1 MSQFVVNDPV
11 YGFVSVPRG
20 LLCELINHPAFQR
33 LSRIRQLGMSALVY
47 PGATHT
53 RWAHS
58 LGAYHLMREAFRAL
72 KEKGVFVFDVEEEGA
87 EIAILLHDIGHGPF
101 SHVLEHTLI
110 EHLSHEE
117 ITRAL
122 MRRLNREF
130 GGALGMAIQIYSD
143 EYPKRFLHQLIC
155 SQLDTDRLDYL
166 CRDSFY
172 TGVREGNIGAA
183 RLIKML
189 SVADD
194 RLVVEGKGLYSV
206 ENYLMARRLMYW
218 QVYLHKTAVSAEE
231 MLRAALERAKELT
244 RGGVRLFASPQL
256 EYFLRSEVQTSHFE
270 EDEECINHFLNLN
283 DSDIL
288 CALGVWQHSE
298 DAVLSALAGG
308 FVNRR
313 LFKADIF
320 EGNVSGDTLDDC
332 RERVAAQLH
341 IPLEATRY
349 FVRRRFVSKEMY
361 SANAEG
367 IKVQMPDGAI
377 ADVSDVS
384 HIVRGEAVTMEE
396 GRTYVFH
403 PEWKQ

>member
-33 LSRIRQLGMSALVY
+33 LSRIKQLGMSALVY

-218 QVYLHKTAVSAEE
+218 QVYLHKTAVAAEE

>member
-218 QVYLHKTAVSAEE
+218 QVYLHKTAVAAEE

-244 RGGVRLFASPQL
+244 RRGVQLFASPQL

-320 EGNVSGDTLDDC
+320 EGNVSGEALDDC

>member
-11 YGFVSVPRG
+11 YGFVIVPRG

-122 MRRLNREF
+122 MRRLNREL

-218 QVYLHKTAVSAEE
+218 QVYLHKTAVAAEE

-298 DAVLSALAGG
+298 DTVLSALAGG

-320 EGNVSGDTLDDC
+320 EGNVSGEALDDC

>member
-122 MRRLNREF
+122 MRRLNGEF
-130 GGALGMAIQIYSD
+130 GGALSMAIQIYCD

-194 RLVVEGKGLYSV
+194 RLMVEGKGLYSV

-218 QVYLHKTAVSAEE
+218 QVYLHKTAVAAEE

-320 EGNVSGDTLDDC
+320 EGNVSGEALDDC

-396 GRTYVFH
+396 GRTYDFH

>member
-58 LGAYHLMREAFRAL
+58 LGAYHLMREAFRSL

-218 QVYLHKTAVSAEE
+218 QVYLHKTAVAAEE

-244 RGGVRLFASPQL
+244 REGVRLFASPQL

-288 CALGVWQHSE
+288 CALGVWQHSA

-320 EGNVSGDTLDDC
+320 EGKISAEALDDC
-332 RERVAAQLH
+332 RRQVAEQLH

-349 FVRRRFVSKEMY
+349 FLRSRFVSKEMY

-403 PEWKQ
+403 PELKQ

>member
-122 MRRLNREF
+122 MRRLNREL

-218 QVYLHKTAVSAEE
+218 QVYLHKTAVAAEE

-320 EGNVSGDTLDDC
+320 EGNVSGEALDDC

>member
-58 LGAYHLMREAFRAL
+58 LGAYHLMREAFRSL

-143 EYPKRFLHQLIC
+143 EYPKRFLNQLIC

-218 QVYLHKTAVSAEE
+218 QVYLHKTAVAAEE

-320 EGNVSGDTLDDC
+320 EGNVSGEALDDC
-332 RERVAAQLH
+332 REQVAAQLH

-367 IKVQMPDGAI
+367 IKLQMPDGAI

-384 HIVRGEAVTMEE
+384 HIVRGEAVTKEE

>member
-122 MRRLNREF
+122 MRRLNREL

-218 QVYLHKTAVSAEE
+218 QVYLHKTAVAAEE

-320 EGNVSGDTLDDC
+320 EGHVSGETLDDC

>member
-122 MRRLNREF
+122 MRRLNGEF
-130 GGALGMAIQIYSD
+130 GGALSMAIQIYCD

-218 QVYLHKTAVSAEE
+218 QVYLHKTAVAAEE
-231 MLRAALERAKELT
+231 MLRAALERAKKLT
-244 RGGVRLFASPQL
+244 REGVRLFASPQL

-320 EGNVSGDTLDDC
+320 EGKISAETLDDC
-332 RERVAAQLH
+332 RARVAAQLH

-349 FVRRRFVSKEMY
+349 FVRSRFVSKEMY

-384 HIVRGEAVTMEE
+384 HIVRGEAVTKEE

>member
-58 LGAYHLMREAFRAL
+58 LGAYHLMREAFRSL

-218 QVYLHKTAVSAEE
+218 QVYLHNTAVAAEE

-244 RGGVRLFASPQL
+244 RGGVQLFASPQL

-320 EGNVSGDTLDDC
+320 EGNVSGEALDDC
-332 RERVAAQLH
+332 REQVAAQLH

-384 HIVRGEAVTMEE
+384 HIVRGEAVTKEE

>member
-58 LGAYHLMREAFRAL
+58 LGAYHLMREAFRSL

-218 QVYLHKTAVSAEE
+218 QVYLHKTAVAAEE

-320 EGNVSGDTLDDC
+320 EGNVSVEALDDC

>member
-218 QVYLHKTAVSAEE
+218 QVYLHKTAVAAEE

-244 RGGVRLFASPQL
+244 RGGVQLFASPQL

-298 DAVLSALAGG
+298 DTVLSALAGG

-320 EGNVSGDTLDDC
+320 EGNVSGEALDDC

>member
-143 EYPKRFLHQLIC
+143 EYPKHFLHQLIC

-218 QVYLHKTAVSAEE
+218 QVYLHKTAVAAEE

-244 RGGVRLFASPQL
+244 RGGVQLFASPQL

-320 EGNVSGDTLDDC
+320 EGNVSGEALDDC

-341 IPLEATRY
+341 IPLEVTRY

>member
-58 LGAYHLMREAFRAL
+58 LGAYHLMREAFRSL

-218 QVYLHKTAVSAEE
+218 QVYLHKTAVAAEE

-244 RGGVRLFASPQL
+244 RGGVQLFASPQL

-320 EGNVSGDTLDDC
+320 EGNVSGEALDDC

-341 IPLEATRY
+341 IPLEVTRY

>member
-1 MSQFVVNDPV
+1 MSQFVINDPV

-20 LLCELINHPAFQR
+20 LLCEIINHPMFQR

-53 RWAHS
+53 RWSHS

-72 KEKGVFVFDVEEEGA
+72 RDKGVFVFDIEEEGA

-110 EHLSHEE
+110 EQLSHEE

-122 MRRLNREF
+122 MRWLNREYS
-130 GGALGMAIQIYSD
+130 GALNMAIQIYCD
-143 EYPKRFLHQLIC
+143 EYPKRFLYQLIC

-189 SVADD
+189 SVVDD

-218 QVYLHKTAVSAEE
+218 QVYLHKTAVAAEE

-244 RGGVRLFASPQL
+244 RQGVKLFASPQL
-256 EYFLRSEVQTSHFE
+256 EYFLCSEVQPLFFE
-270 EDEECINHFLNLN
+270 EDEDCVNHFLNLN

-298 DAVLSALAGG
+298 DAVLAALAGG

-313 LFKADIF
+313 LFKADIY
-320 EGNVSGDTLDDC
+320 EGSVSEDVLDC
-332 RERVAAQLH
+332 IRKQVSAQMH
-341 IPLEATRY
+341 IPMEATRY
-349 FVRRRFVSKEMY
+349 FVRSRFVSKEMY

-367 IKVQMPDGAI
+367 IKVQMPDGTI
-377 ADVSDVS
+377 SDVSDVS
-384 HIVRGEAVTMEE
+384 HIVRGEAVTADE

-403 PEWKQ
+403 PELQR

>member
-58 LGAYHLMREAFRAL
+58 LGAYHLMREAFRSL

-218 QVYLHKTAVSAEE
+218 QVYLHKTAVAAEE

-384 HIVRGEAVTMEE
+384 HIVRGEAVTKEE

>member
-1 MSQFVVNDPV
+1 M
-11 YGFVSVPRG
+11 PRG

-218 QVYLHKTAVSAEE
+218 QVYLHKTAVAAEE

-256 EYFLRSEVQTSHFE
+256 EYFLRSELQTSHFE

-320 EGNVSGDTLDDC
+320 EGNVSGEALDDC

-384 HIVRGEAVTMEE
+384 HIVRGEAVTKEE

>member
-58 LGAYHLMREAFRAL
+58 LGAYHLMRETFRSL

-122 MRRLNREF
+122 MRRLNREL

-143 EYPKRFLHQLIC
+143 VYPKRFLHQLIC

-218 QVYLHKTAVSAEE
+218 QVYLHKTAVAAEE

-320 EGNVSGDTLDDC
+320 EGNVSGEALDDC
-332 RERVAAQLH
+332 REQVAAQLH

>member
-58 LGAYHLMREAFRAL
+58 LGAYHLMREAFRSL

-101 SHVLEHTLI
+101 SHMLEHTLI

-218 QVYLHKTAVSAEE
+218 QVYLHKTAVAAEE

-244 RGGVRLFASPQL
+244 RGGVQLFASPQL

-320 EGNVSGDTLDDC
+320 EGNVSGEALDDC

-367 IKVQMPDGAI
+367 IKVQMPDGVI

-384 HIVRGEAVTMEE
+384 HIVRGEAVTKEE

>member
-130 GGALGMAIQIYSD
+130 GGALSMAIQIYCD

-218 QVYLHKTAVSAEE
+218 QVYLHKTAVAAEE

-320 EGNVSGDTLDDC
+320 EGNVSGEALDDC

>member
-58 LGAYHLMREAFRAL
+58 LGAYHLMREAFRSL

>member
-117 ITRAL
+117 ITSAL

-218 QVYLHKTAVSAEE
+218 QVYLHKTAVAAEE

-298 DAVLSALAGG
+298 DAVLSALADG

-320 EGNVSGDTLDDC
+320 EGNVSGEALDDC
-332 RERVAAQLH
+332 RARVAAQLH

-384 HIVRGEAVTMEE
+384 HIVRGEAVTKEE

>member
-143 EYPKRFLHQLIC
+143 EYPKHFLHQLIC

-218 QVYLHKTAVSAEE
+218 QVYLHKTAVAAEE

-244 RGGVRLFASPQL
+244 RGGVQLFASPQL

-320 EGNVSGDTLDDC
+320 EGNVSGEALDDC
-332 RERVAAQLH
+332 REQVAAQLH
-341 IPLEATRY
+341 MPLEATRY

>member
-58 LGAYHLMREAFRAL
+58 LGAYHLMREAFRSL

-218 QVYLHKTAVSAEE
+218 QVYLHKTAVAAEE

-244 RGGVRLFASPQL
+244 RGGVRLVASPQL

-320 EGNVSGDTLDDC
+320 EGNVSGEALDDC

-384 HIVRGEAVTMEE
+384 HIVRGEAVTKEE

>member
-58 LGAYHLMREAFRAL
+58 LGAYHLMREAFRSL

-122 MRRLNREF
+122 MRRLNREL

-218 QVYLHKTAVSAEE
+218 QVYLHKTAVAAEE

-256 EYFLRSEVQTSHFE
+256 EYFLRAEVQTSHFE

-320 EGNVSGDTLDDC
+320 EGNVSVEALDDC

>member
-218 QVYLHKTAVSAEE
+218 QVYLHKTAVAAEE

-256 EYFLRSEVQTSHFE
+256 EYFLRSDVQTSHFE

-320 EGNVSGDTLDDC
+320 EGNVSGEALDDC

-384 HIVRGEAVTMEE
+384 HIVRGEAVTKEE

>member
-218 QVYLHKTAVSAEE
+218 QVYLHKTAVAAEE

-320 EGNVSGDTLDDC
+320 EGNVSGDTLNDC

>member
-218 QVYLHKTAVSAEE
+218 QVYLHKTAVAAEE
-231 MLRAALERAKELT
+231 MLRAALERAKELP
-244 RGGVRLFASPQL
+244 RGGVQLFASPQL

-320 EGNVSGDTLDDC
+320 EGNVSGEALDDC
-332 RERVAAQLH
+332 REQVAAQLH

-384 HIVRGEAVTMEE
+384 HIVRGEAVTKEE

>member
-58 LGAYHLMREAFRAL
+58 LGAYHLMREAFRSL

-218 QVYLHKTAVSAEE
+218 QVYLHKTAVAAEE

-256 EYFLRSEVQTSHFE
+256 EYFLHSEVQTSHFE

-320 EGNVSGDTLDDC
+320 EGNVSSEALDDC

-384 HIVRGEAVTMEE
+384 HIVRGEAVTKEE

>member
-58 LGAYHLMREAFRAL
+58 LGAYHLMREAFRSL

-122 MRRLNREF
+122 MRRLNLEL

-218 QVYLHKTAVSAEE
+218 QVYLHKTAVAAEE

-320 EGNVSGDTLDDC
+320 EGNVSGEALDDC
-332 RERVAAQLH
+332 REQVAAQLY

-403 PEWKQ
+403 PELKQ

>member
-218 QVYLHKTAVSAEE
+218 QVYLHKTAVAAEE

-320 EGNVSGDTLDDC
+320 EGNVSGEALDDC

-384 HIVRGEAVTMEE
+384 HIVRGEDVTMEE

>member
-58 LGAYHLMREAFRAL
+58 LGAYHLMREAFRSL

-218 QVYLHKTAVSAEE
+218 QVYLHKTAVAAEE

-320 EGNVSGDTLDDC
+320 EGNVSGEALDDC
-332 RERVAAQLH
+332 REQVAAQLH

-367 IKVQMPDGAI
+367 IKLQMPDGAI

-384 HIVRGEAVTMEE
+384 HIVRGEAVTKEE

>member
-218 QVYLHKTAVSAEE
+218 QGYLHKTAVAAEE

-256 EYFLRSEVQTSHFE
+256 EYFLRSELQTSHFE

-320 EGNVSGDTLDDC
+320 EGNVSGEALDDC

-384 HIVRGEAVTMEE
+384 HIVRGEAVTKEE

>member
-58 LGAYHLMREAFRAL
+58 LGAYHLMREAFRVL

-122 MRRLNREF
+122 MRRLNGEF
-130 GGALGMAIQIYSD
+130 GGALSMAIQIYCD

-218 QVYLHKTAVSAEE
+218 QVYLHKTAVAAEE
-231 MLRAALERAKELT
+231 MLRSALERAKELT
-244 RGGVRLFASPQL
+244 REGVRLFASPQL

-288 CALGVWQHSE
+288 CALGVWQHSA

-320 EGNVSGDTLDDC
+320 EGKISAETLDDC
-332 RERVAAQLH
+332 RKQVAQQLH

-349 FVRRRFVSKEMY
+349 FVRSRFVSKEMY

-403 PEWKQ
+403 PELKQ

>member
-20 LLCELINHPAFQR
+20 LLCELIKHPAFQR

-130 GGALGMAIQIYSD
+130 GGALGMAIQIYSG

-218 QVYLHKTAVSAEE
+218 QVYLHKTAVAAEE

-384 HIVRGEAVTMEE
+384 HIVRGEAVTKEE

>member
-143 EYPKRFLHQLIC
+143 EYPKHFLHQLIC

-218 QVYLHKTAVSAEE
+218 QVYLHKTAVAAEE

-244 RGGVRLFASPQL
+244 RGGVRLFASPHL

-320 EGNVSGDTLDDC
+320 EGNVSGEALDDC
-332 RERVAAQLH
+332 REQVAAQLH

>member
-143 EYPKRFLHQLIC
+143 EYPKRFLNQLIC

-218 QVYLHKTAVSAEE
+218 QVYLHKTAVAAEE

>member
-1 MSQFVVNDPV
+1 M
-11 YGFVSVPRG
+11 PRG

-58 LGAYHLMREAFRAL
+58 LGAYHLMREAFRSL

-218 QVYLHKTAVSAEE
+218 QVYLHKTAVAAEE

-320 EGNVSGDTLDDC
+320 EGNVSGEALDDC
-332 RERVAAQLH
+332 REQVAAQLH

>member
-122 MRRLNREF
+122 MRRLNREL

-218 QVYLHKTAVSAEE
+218 QVYLHKTAVAAEE

-244 RGGVRLFASPQL
+244 RGGVQLFASPQL

-320 EGNVSGDTLDDC
+320 EGNVSGEALDDC

-384 HIVRGEAVTMEE
+384 HIVRGEAVTKAE

>member
-218 QVYLHKTAVSAEE
+218 QVYLHKTAVAAEE

-256 EYFLRSEVQTSHFE
+256 EYFLCSEVQTSHFE

-320 EGNVSGDTLDDC
+320 EGNVSGEALDDC
-332 RERVAAQLH
+332 REQVAAQLH